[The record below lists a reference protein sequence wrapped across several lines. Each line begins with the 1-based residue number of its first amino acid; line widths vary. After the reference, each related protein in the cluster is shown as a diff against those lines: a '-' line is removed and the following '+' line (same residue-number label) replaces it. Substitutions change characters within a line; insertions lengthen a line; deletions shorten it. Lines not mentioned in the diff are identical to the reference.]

1 MTYDPTS
8 VLHDPKV
15 KFVAG
20 IIIKRTYFDIQQRM
34 FALKREE
41 RKTSQNKVLA
51 DITIKFRSII
61 IIQQSTCSQCFLTKL
76 KKIQHGG
83 RPIRARANEFECACI
98 RVHVGNI
105 NALICNTEGCVKK
118 LQCLIFTTL
127 ASRSLRRHYKII
139 KNYVNIIELFY
150 CEIRHAPPRDNRRK
164 SIRIPCFLLFLVL
177 ATYVSYFN

>member
-41 RKTSQNKVLA
+41 RKTSQNNMLA

-61 IIQQSTCSQCFLTKL
+61 IIQQSTCSQCFLTKH

-83 RPIRARANEFECACI
+83 RPNRKQSECAM
-98 RVHVGNI
+98 
-105 NALICNTEGCVKK
+105 NACSSWQHYLFNLQLQDRL
-118 LQCLIFTTL
+118 LQCQKIYTL
-127 ASRSLRRHYKII
+127 FHD
-139 KNYVNIIELFY
+139 FG
-150 CEIRHAPPRDNRRK
+150 
-164 SIRIPCFLLFLVL
+164 FLKF
-177 ATYVSYFN
+177 